1 MTTTTQPDETPDMR
15 PWIIGES
22 NPHQKPGADPSHK
35 YDLFP
40 LPKGASGHRLCK
52 LVLGMEM
59 TTYLRSFVRRDLLT
73 EKWTVAAARKAA
85 AEVWKESGRAP
96 LVLLGAK
103 VSAAFGLA
111 YIPFSSIDHGC
122 VEGLRK
128 VVIIPHPSG
137 LCRAWQE
144 PGAFTRARDMV
155 LPLLTEPLPTVA
167 TKSGGA

>member
-1 MTTTTQPDETPDMR
+1 MTTTTNQLSATPTVK
-15 PWIIGES
+15 PWLIGES
-22 NPHQKPGADPSHK
+22 NPHQSNGADPDHK

-59 TTYLRSFVRRDLLT
+59 TEYLRSFVRRDLLA
-73 EKWTVAAARKAA
+73 EKWSVKAARAAASV
-85 AEVWKESGRAP
+85 VWRESGTAP

-103 VSAAFGLA
+103 VAAAFGLA
-111 YIPFSSIDHGC
+111 YMPFTTMDHGC

-137 LCRAWQE
+137 LCRAWHE
-144 PGAFTRARDMV
+144 HGAFLRARGLV
-155 LPLLTEPLPTVA
+155 IPLLTQPTPMV
-167 TKSGGA
+167 TT